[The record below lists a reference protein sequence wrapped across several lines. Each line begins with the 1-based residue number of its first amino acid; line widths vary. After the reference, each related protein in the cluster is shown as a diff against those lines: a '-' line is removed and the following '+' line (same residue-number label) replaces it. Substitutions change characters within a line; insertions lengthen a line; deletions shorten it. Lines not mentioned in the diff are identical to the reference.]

1 MEAKEKPARVSAF
14 LPKSL
19 KIQADLSSNSLW
31 VKLIHFSKASKKP
44 ILEHL
49 RFYRNEVLY
58 IMVVLRVAKK
68 EKLEELAQVL
78 DPCPKCKKKH
88 LKGEACPK

>member
-1 MEAKEKPARVSAF
+1 
-14 LPKSL
+14 
-19 KIQADLSSNSLW
+19 
-31 VKLIHFSKASKKP
+31 
-44 ILEHL
+44 
-49 RFYRNEVLY
+49 
-58 IMVVLRVAKK
+58 MVVLRVAKK